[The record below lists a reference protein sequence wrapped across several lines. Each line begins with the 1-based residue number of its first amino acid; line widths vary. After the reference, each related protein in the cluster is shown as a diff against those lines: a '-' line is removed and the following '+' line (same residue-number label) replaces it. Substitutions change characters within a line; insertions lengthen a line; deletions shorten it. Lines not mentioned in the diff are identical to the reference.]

1 MCGKILK
8 QVIIAICLLLG
19 LSFCYCLQVSAAGG
33 VMNQAE
39 PKQTIMISMT
49 DWNELKTEWAGQK
62 LDLTQLRQ
70 KFTMLNLNSEEQLKQ
85 LEVLQTKLERAEKSL
100 MNATTSLTEVK
111 KELQESRLLLEELK
125 KEIKKK
131 EHKLAVARR
140 QRDLYAGLFVITAGT
155 VIARKGSGI

>member
-8 QVIIAICLLLG
+8 QTIITVCLLLW
-19 LSFCYCLQVSAAGG
+19 LSSCCVQVSADGG
-33 VMNQAE
+33 TKNQAE
-39 PKQTIMISMT
+39 PKQTITMSIA

-85 LEVLQTKLERAEKSL
+85 LEVLQIKLERTEKSL

-125 KEIKKK
+125 EEIKNM
-131 EHKLAVARR
+131 EHKLSVARR
-140 QRDLYAGLFVITAGT
+140 QRGIYAGLLVITAGT
-155 VIARKGSGI
+155 VIARR

>member
-8 QVIIAICLLLG
+8 QAIIAIW
-19 LSFCYCLQVSAAGG
+19 LSLWLSSCCVQVSADGG
-33 VMNQAE
+33 SMNQAE
-39 PKQTIMISMT
+39 PKQTITMSIA
-49 DWNELKTEWAGQK
+49 DWNELKTKWAGQK

-85 LEVLQTKLERAEKSL
+85 LEVLQTKLERTEKSL

-125 KEIKKK
+125 NKIKKM
-131 EHKLAVARR
+131 EHNQAVIRK
-140 QRDLYAGLFVITAGT
+140 QRDIYAGLFVITVGAA
-155 VIARKGSGI
+155 IARR

>member
-1 MCGKILK
+1 MCGKALK

-19 LSFCYCLQVSAAGG
+19 LLFCCSLQVSADGG
-33 VMNQAE
+33 IMNRAE
-39 PKQTIMISMT
+39 SKQTITMSIA

-62 LDLTQLRQ
+62 LDLAQLRQ

-85 LEVLQTKLERAEKSL
+85 LEVLQIKLERTEKSL

-125 KEIKKK
+125 KEIKKM
-131 EHKLAVARR
+131 EHKQAVIRR
-140 QRDLYAGLFVITAGT
+140 QRDIYAGLFVITVGAA
-155 VIARKGSGI
+155 IARR

>member
-8 QVIIAICLLLG
+8 RVIITVCLLLG
-19 LSFCYCLQVSAAGG
+19 LLFCYCVQVSADGSIT
-33 VMNQAE
+33 NQAE
-39 PKQTIMISMT
+39 PKQTIMISIT

-85 LEVLQTKLERAEKSL
+85 LEVLQTKLERTEKSL

-125 KEIKKK
+125 KEIKEK
-131 EHKLAVARR
+131 EHKLSVARR
-140 QRDLYAGLFVITAGT
+140 QRGIYAGLFVITAGT
-155 VIARKGSGI
+155 VIARR